1 MPRKLRKST
10 KKPSLPSLKEKF
22 PSEHAEQVG
31 FVNWFRTRFEGVL
44 IFAVPNGEKRA
55 IKVAER
61 LKAEGVVRGIP
72 DLFIPEWNLWIEM
85 KRVKGGRLSP
95 EQKEIIGYLESIGQ
109 TVLVGKGA
117 KHASEL
123 VLKYIQEKGLHSF
136 K

>member
-1 MPRKLRKST
+1 M
-10 KKPSLPSLKEKF
+10 PSLTTKF
-22 PSEHAEQVG
+22 PFEHEEQVG
-31 FVNWFRTRFEGVL
+31 LVNWFRERFAGVL
-44 IFAVPNGEKRA
+44 IFAIPNGEKRA
-55 IKVAER
+55 IKVAKR
-61 LKAEGVVRGIP
+61 LKAEGVVSGVP

-85 KRVKGGRLSP
+85 KRVKGGRRSP

-123 VLKYIQEKGLHSF
+123 VLKYIQEKGLHSL